1 MILHLKGSVKMNTLL
16 EITQIQLPQPVAI
29 APQRIHPSTLPGYV
43 QLKVADLASQV
54 QFYQRLLGLQL
65 NWQDATHAGLGADGR
80 DLLRLT
86 QIDHGRR
93 YARVTGLYHFAI
105 LFPDRRELAR
115 AIARLFARRW
125 PNSPTDHVMTKTTYL
140 DDPEG
145 NTIELYCESPEDS
158 IFMADE
164 SGNFIARRADGRPSN
179 GREPLDTDALF
190 AHLAESDRLDQPVPP
205 ETRIGH
211 FHLYVADLA
220 ETRRFYHELLGF
232 DDMGTAAS
240 FRMGMVSAGGYHHH
254 IGFNTWQG
262 QGAPPPPP
270 DALGLA
276 YITFNLPAAGELERL
291 AGVLQQKHLPFER
304 HPEGLFLRDPSQNGL
319 LFTTAE
325 LSQRPMVA

>member
-1 MILHLKGSVKMNTLL
+1 MNTLF
-16 EITQIQLPQPVAI
+16 ETSQIQLPQPVAI
-29 APQRIHPSTLPGYV
+29 APQRIHPDTLPGYV
-43 QLKVADLASQV
+43 QLKVANLANQL
-54 QFYQRLLGLQL
+54 QFYQKLLGLQV
-65 NWQDATHAGLGADGR
+65 NWQAATQAGLGVDGR

-86 QIDHGRR
+86 QIEGGRR

-105 LFPDRRELAR
+105 LFPDRRQLAI
-115 AIARLFARRW
+115 AIARLFAQRW

-145 NTIELYCESPEDS
+145 NTIELYCESPEDG
-158 IFMADE
+158 IFMADAF
-164 SGNFIARRADGRPSN
+164 GNFTARRADGRPSD

-190 AHLAESDRLDQPVPP
+190 AHLSESDHLDQPIPP
-205 ETRIGH
+205 ETRLGH

-232 DDMGTAAS
+232 DDMGTASS

-270 DALGLA
+270 DALGLV
-276 YITFNLPAAGELERL
+276 YITFNLPAPRELERL
-291 AGVLQQKHLPFER
+291 AAMLQQKRLPFER
-304 HPEGLFLRDPSQNGL
+304 RPEGLFLRDPSKNAV
-319 LFTTAE
+319 LFSTAE
-325 LSQRPMVA
+325 LSQTRF